1 MTSSLKRTFLTLP
14 AIGADIIL
22 FFLFTQQFQLTCNS
36 TSRINLR
43 TNKRQNTREEPRKA
57 ILFSSFSL
65 LALDGESRLN
75 MTRWKVITPRHGA
88 GSLTFPLSSFA
99 WEKTFLSHL
108 QWKRQHQQRF
118 TAPTG
123 TIWFG
128 WFVCAF
134 FKELLHP
141 INNLPKTAP
150 LPLSVHACTP
160 TNTDD
165 YLQLCSVAVYVFV
178 NGSAWQTFE
187 MTLLSI
193 QISKGKLPVKSDR
206 KTCSCTGW
214 EMDGSI
220 RDRYLGLSGHAK
232 IWPGEAT

>member
-1 MTSSLKRTFLTLP
+1 M
-14 AIGADIIL
+14 
-22 FFLFTQQFQLTCNS
+22 
-36 TSRINLR
+36 R

-57 ILFSSFSL
+57 ILSSSFSL

-75 MTRWKVITPRHGA
+75 MTRWKVITPWHGA
-88 GSLTFPLSSFA
+88 GSLAFHLSSFA

-108 QWKRQHQQRF
+108 QWNRQQQQRF
-118 TAPTG
+118 TGPTG
-123 TIWFG
+123 PIWFG

-141 INNLPKTAP
+141 INNLPTTAP

-160 TNTDD
+160 TNTYY

-178 NGSAWQTFE
+178 NGSAWQTFALYSDIKRKV
-187 MTLLSI
+187 TR
-193 QISKGKLPVKSDR
+193 KKSD
-206 KTCSCTGW
+206 KITCSCTGW

-220 RDRYLGLSGHAK
+220 RDRYLSGLSGHAK
-232 IWPGEAT
+232 IWPGGAT